1 MLDKRLKNYLDNKL
15 DNPLYKHKEN
25 YINIK

>member
-15 DNPLYKHKEN
+15 DNPLYKYKEN